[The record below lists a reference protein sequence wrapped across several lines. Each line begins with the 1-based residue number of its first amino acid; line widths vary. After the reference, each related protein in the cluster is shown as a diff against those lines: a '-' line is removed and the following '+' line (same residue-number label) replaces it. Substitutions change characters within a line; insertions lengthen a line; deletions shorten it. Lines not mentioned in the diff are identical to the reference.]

1 MGEII
6 TFYSYKGGTGRTMA
20 LANTAALAAR
30 DTDGPVLMIDWD
42 LEAPGLS
49 HYFEHYAPNDMLEKK
64 GLFDL
69 IWLARKELPEMA
81 YEQEDE
87 DEEKLRRFFDEAID
101 RHLIPLSLPGS
112 KTAVYLMKAGLVDK
126 GYAKRINQF
135 SWSGFYKKIPGFFP
149 FFAKYLAERFSTVF
163 IDSRTGHTDIGG
175 ICTMVMPDKLVMVF
189 TPNDQS
195 LNGVLEV
202 ARKSADYRIKYDNEM
217 RPLLIYPLPSR
228 IDFSGVSSEKREKW
242 QGDYEEKWEEAFQDI
257 YDLPPTIS
265 LRGYFANTYL
275 RHDSNYAFGE
285 ELAVLF
291 DLEMPESIAQ
301 DYRRFATSLAGDRI
315 WEDRPFANMTA
326 PFEVV
331 FAFAAEDRSQVNHLQ
346 RHLIAL
352 QRQHVLQ
359 WSEQSVLPVEEWD
372 AVLERK
378 IASGEADF
386 VLVLLSQA
394 MLRQEER
401 WQKTIEEATRGNG
414 AARSAG
420 HRVIPILLEP
430 LSLNGHFQGSPVFP
444 GRSKALSQW
453 PDQEAGWQQV
463 VALFR
468 REAIKLNQHKQ
479 KTWQHNT
486 NPNTAT
492 FTKS

>member
-1 MGEII
+1 MGEIV
-6 TFYSYKGGTGRTMA
+6 TFYSYKGGTGRTMS

-49 HYFEHYAPNDMLEKK
+49 HYFEPYAPDDMRDRA
-64 GLFDL
+64 GLFSL
-69 IWLARKELPEMA
+69 VESANEHLPMMA
-81 YEQEDE
+81 YGEEDE
-87 DEEKLRRFFDEAID
+87 GRLSRFFAEEVG
-101 RHLIPLSLPGS
+101 RLLIPLSLPGS
-112 KTAVYLMKAGLVDK
+112 KTDLYLMKAGLVDK
-126 GYAKRINQF
+126 GYTKRINQF
-135 SWSGFYKKIPGFFP
+135 SWSDFYKKIPGFFP

-202 ARKSADYRIKYDNEM
+202 ARTSADYRIKYDNEM

-228 IDFSGVSSEKREKW
+228 IDFSGVSSEKRERW
-242 QGDYEEKWEEAFQDI
+242 QGDYEEKWEAAFQDI
-257 YDLPPTIS
+257 YGLPPTIS
-265 LRGYFANTYL
+265 LKGYFANTYL

-285 ELAVLF
+285 ELAVLL
-291 DLEMPESIAQ
+291 DLETPESIAQ
-301 DYRRFATSLAGDRI
+301 DYRRFTTALASDKI
-315 WEDRPFANMTA
+315 WEDQPFANMAA

-331 FAFAAEDRSQVNHLQ
+331 FAFAADDGAQVEKLKKHLGPLQQRS
-346 RHLIAL
+346 
-352 QRQHVLQ
+352 VLQ
-359 WSEQSVLPVEEWD
+359 WSERSTLPVEAWD
-372 AVLERK
+372 PALERK
-378 IASGEADF
+378 IASGEVDF
-386 VLVLLSQA
+386 VLVLLSAA
-394 MLRQEER
+394 MLQQEGR
-401 WQKTIEEATRGNG
+401 WKKTLEAAQEKN
-414 AARSAG
+414 AQRSAG

-430 LSLNGHFQGSPVFP
+430 LSLNGHFQGYPVFP
-444 GRSKALSQW
+444 GRSKALSEW

-479 KTWQHNT
+479 GTWQHN
-486 NPNTAT
+486 PKQAT
-492 FTKS
+492 KTSTKS

>member
-20 LANTAALAAR
+20 LANTAVLAAQ
-30 DTDGPVLMIDWD
+30 DADGPVLMIDWD

-49 HYFEHYAPNDMLEKK
+49 QYFEPYAPNDMPEKK

-69 IWLARKELPEMA
+69 IGLAIKQLPNMA
-81 YEQEDE
+81 YGQEDE
-87 DEEKLRRFFDEAID
+87 EELYRFFGEALD
-101 RHLIPLSLPGS
+101 HYLIPLSLPGG
-112 KTAVYLMKAGLVDK
+112 KTKVYLIKAGLVDE

-135 SWSGFYKKIPGFFP
+135 SWSSFYKKIPGFFP
-149 FFAKYLAERFSTVF
+149 FFAKYLAKRFSTVF

-175 ICTMVMPDKLVMVF
+175 ICTMVMPDRLVMVF

-195 LNGVLEV
+195 LNGVLKV
-202 ARKSADYRIKYDNEM
+202 ARTSADYRIKYDNEM

-228 IDFSGVSSEKREKW
+228 IDFSGMSSEKRQKW
-242 QGDYEEKWEEAFQDI
+242 QAKYEREWTNAFQGI
-257 YDLPPTIS
+257 YGLPPTVS
-265 LRGYFANTYL
+265 LEEYFKANYL

-285 ELAVLF
+285 ELAVLS
-291 DLEMPESIAQ
+291 DLETPESIAH

-378 IASGEADF
+378 IASGHADF
-386 VLVLLSQA
+386 ILVLLSQA

-401 WQKTIEEATRGNG
+401 WKKTIDEATRGNG
-414 AARSAG
+414 AQRSAG

-463 VALFR
+463 VALLR
-468 REAIKLNQHKQ
+468 QEAITLNQNRQ
-479 KTWQHNT
+479 KV
-486 NPNTAT
+486 
-492 FTKS
+492 